1 MVQLIFKLFD
11 KLFTLLAFVSAVCL
25 AVHFLPLHCGD
36 IVNNL
41 ADFWSFVMQIIF
53 CIALIVTAVL
63 LLLDLFSAKFKLVQ
77 NKVWIYFAAIGIL
90 PCIPLA
96 LFGAFILGNVLLGGL
111 WR

>member
-25 AVHFLPLHCGD
+25 AVHFFPLHCGD

-90 PCIPLA
+90 PCIPLGLFWVLA
-96 LFGAFILGNVLLGGL
+96 LGYLSLCCLLH
-111 WR
+111 